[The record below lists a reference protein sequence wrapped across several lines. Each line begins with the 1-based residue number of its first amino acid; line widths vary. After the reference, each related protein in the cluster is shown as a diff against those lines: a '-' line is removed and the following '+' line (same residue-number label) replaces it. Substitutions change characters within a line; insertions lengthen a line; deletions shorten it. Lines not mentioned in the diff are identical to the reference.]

1 MGAKIVGIGADVPD
15 RVLSNQDLERMV
27 ETSDD
32 WITSRTGIK
41 ERRIL
46 DNGHDCSDLVA
57 SAAKKALSVAG
68 LQASDIDLLIV
79 GTATPDTVF
88 PSTACWA
95 QPKIGLGQIPV
106 LDISAACSGFL
117 YAYELADSLIATGR
131 ARRVLIV
138 GAEALSRVVNWEDRN
153 TCVLFGDG
161 AGAAVVV
168 PGENEQDGLL
178 ASSWGADGSL
188 ASLLWQPAG
197 GTRHPATLQTVEER
211 KHTVHMAGN
220 EVFKHA
226 VKAMQGACVQV
237 LEQAG
242 VTSDQIDLFVPHQ
255 ANLRII
261 KATADRAGVS
271 LDKTYLVLHRYG
283 NVSAASIP
291 MALADAVEE
300 GRLKPGQ
307 LVLSASFGAGFTW
320 AASLYRW

>member
-1 MGAKIVGIGADVPD
+1 
-15 RVLSNQDLERMV
+15 
-27 ETSDD
+27 
-32 WITSRTGIK
+32 
-41 ERRIL
+41 
-46 DNGHDCSDLVA
+46 
-57 SAAKKALSVAG
+57 
-68 LQASDIDLLIV
+68 
-79 GTATPDTVF
+79 
-88 PSTACWA
+88 
-95 QPKIGLGQIPV
+95 
-106 LDISAACSGFL
+106 
-117 YAYELADSLIATGR
+117 
-131 ARRVLIV
+131 
-138 GAEALSRVVNWEDRN
+138 
-153 TCVLFGDG
+153 
-161 AGAAVVV
+161 
-168 PGENEQDGLL
+168 
-178 ASSWGADGSL
+178 
-188 ASLLWQPAG
+188 
-197 GTRHPATLQTVEER
+197 
-211 KHTVHMAGN
+211 
-220 EVFKHA
+220 VFKHA

>member
-1 MGAKIVGIGADVPD
+1 MGAKIVGIAADVPEK
-15 RVLSNQDLERMV
+15 VLTNQDLEQMV

-41 ERRIL
+41 ERRL
-46 DNGHDCSDLVA
+46 LVNGQDCSDLVA
-57 SAAKKALSVAG
+57 SASKKALAAAG
-68 LQASDIDLLIV
+68 LEPSDIDLLIV

-117 YAYELADSLIATGR
+117 YAYQLADSLIAAGR
-131 ARRVLIV
+131 ARRILIV
-138 GAEALSRVVNWEDRN
+138 GAEALSRVVNWDDRN

-168 PGENEQDGLL
+168 PGGNGKEGLL

-197 GTRHPATLQTVEER
+197 GTRLPASRETVDEH

-226 VKAMQGACVQV
+226 VKAMQGACVDV

-242 VTSDQIDLFVPHQ
+242 ISSDEIDLFVPHQ
-255 ANLRII
+255 ANVRII
-261 KATADRAGVS
+261 KATADRAGVPM
-271 LDKTYLVLHRYG
+271 DKTYLVLHRYG

-291 MALADAVEE
+291 MALADAVHE
-300 GRLKPGQ
+300 GRLRPGQ

-320 AASLYRW
+320 AATLYRW